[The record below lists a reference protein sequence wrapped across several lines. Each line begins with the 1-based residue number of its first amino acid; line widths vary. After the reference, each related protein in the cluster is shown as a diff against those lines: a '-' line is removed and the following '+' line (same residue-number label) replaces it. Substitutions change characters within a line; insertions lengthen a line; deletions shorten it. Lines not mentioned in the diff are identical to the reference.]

1 MRYEDTRR
9 TLTARPNVAAI
20 KMTMKF
26 RGRMTKAELAKTS
39 GLSKGTV
46 GNVLNGTRKTFNPE
60 TANAIAEAL
69 DVSADELF
77 VLEPLH
83 VHVTRSA
90 TPAPRTIA
98 A

>member
-9 TLTARPNVAAI
+9 TRTARPNVSAI

-26 RGRMTKAELAKTS
+26 RGRMTKAELAKAS
-39 GLSKGTV
+39 GLSKGTI
-46 GNVLNGTRKTFNPE
+46 GNILNGTRKTFNPE
-60 TANAIAEAL
+60 TASAIAEAL

-77 VLEPLH
+77 TLEPLH
-83 VHVTRSA
+83 VNVTRRGSA
-90 TPAPRTIA
+90 RERVA